1 MRYPS
6 HVSVKFYK
14 NHDIFDAE
22 LCMQGLNLLGH
33 AQLIDLTIGSQCG
46 GHGIC
51 GADRVRLK
59 ARDSKKVSAL
69 TKIEK
74 AQLTADDIEQG
85 VRLACQCYPN
95 QDGLTIEVYLD
106 RPKVSSTPQQ

>member
-1 MRYPS
+1 MRYPT

-14 NHDIFDAE
+14 KNDIFDAE

-33 AQLIDLTIGSQCG
+33 AQLIDLSVGSQCG

-51 GADRVRLK
+51 GADRIRLK
-59 ARDSKKVSAL
+59 ARDAKKVSAP

-74 AQLTADDIEQG
+74 MHLTPEELEEERYG
-85 VRLACQCYPN
+85 
-95 QDGLTIEVYLD
+95 E
-106 RPKVSSTPQQ
+106 